1 MTPVL
6 LNLSCPWQTHHR
18 PTQTPL
24 ASLEEHPLLTLD
36 TLRRTLA
43 TGLFWAATLLS
54 APASASLLWHWQYTG
69 VAIEARGQFTT
80 TDSANSNGY
89 YEIIGI
95 TGTRNGEAI
104 TSLIATGE
112 SIPGN
117 EPYASDNWLRPGLDR
132 QLTEHGFGF
141 STAGGR
147 YANLFWA
154 DWLDPQSTVEVLTEA
169 PDTFIDEV
177 AVSFS
182 AELIPEPST
191 IGLLLGGLAMLGLS
205 VRQRLRR

>member
-1 MTPVL
+1 M
-6 LNLSCPWQTHHR
+6 
-18 PTQTPL
+18 
-24 ASLEEHPLLTLD
+24 LTLD

-69 VAIEARGQFTT
+69 VGIEANGQFTT

-104 TSLIATGE
+104 TSLTPTGE

-154 DWLDPQSTVEVLTEA
+154 DWFAPQSSVEVLTAA
-169 PDTFIDEV
+169 PYSEIASEV

-191 IGLLLGGLAMLGLS
+191 IGLPLGGLAMLGLS
-205 VRQRLRR
+205 VRQRRR

>member
-1 MTPVL
+1 M
-6 LNLSCPWQTHHR
+6 
-18 PTQTPL
+18 
-24 ASLEEHPLLTLD
+24 
-36 TLRRTLA
+36 
-43 TGLFWAATLLS
+43 
-54 APASASLLWHWQYTG
+54 
-69 VAIEARGQFTT
+69 
-80 TDSANSNGY
+80 
-89 YEIIGI
+89 IGI

-117 EPYASDNWLRPGLDR
+117 EPYASDNLLRPGSNS
-132 QLTEHGFGF
+132 QITKYGFGF
-141 STAGGR
+141 STAGGSC
-147 YANLFWA
+147 ANPYWA
-154 DWLDPQSTVEVLTEA
+154 DWLNPQSTVEVLTTA
-169 PDTFIDEV
+169 PYTGITSEV

>member
-1 MTPVL
+1 M
-6 LNLSCPWQTHHR
+6 
-18 PTQTPL
+18 
-24 ASLEEHPLLTLD
+24 LTLD

-43 TGLFWAATLLS
+43 TGLFCAATLLS

-69 VAIEARGQFTT
+69 VDIEARGQFTT

-95 TGTRNGEAI
+95 TGTRNGAAI
-104 TSLIATGE
+104 TGLIPTGE

-117 EPYASDNWLRPGLDR
+117 EPYTSDNLLRLGSNS
-132 QLTEHGFGF
+132 QLTKYSFGF
-141 STAGGR
+141 STADGHH
-147 YANLFWA
+147 ANPYWA
-154 DWLDPQSTVEVLTEA
+154 DWRDPESYVEVLTAA
-169 PDTFIDEV
+169 PYSEIASEV
-177 AVSFS
+177 AVSFT

-191 IGLLLGGLAMLGLS
+191 IGLLRGGLAMLGLG

>member
-1 MTPVL
+1 MKV
-6 LNLSCPWQTHHR
+6 
-18 PTQTPL
+18 
-24 ASLEEHPLLTLD
+24 HPLLTLD

-43 TGLFWAATLLS
+43 SGLFWAAALLS

-95 TGTRNGEAI
+95 TGTRNGQAI
-104 TSLIATGE
+104 TRFIPTGE

-117 EPYASDNWLRPGLDR
+117 EPYASDNLLRPGLNS
-132 QLTEHGFGF
+132 QITKYGFGF
-141 STAGGR
+141 STADGR
-147 YANLFWA
+147 YANPYWA
-154 DWLDPQSTVEVLTEA
+154 DWRDPESYVEVLTEA
-169 PDTFIDEV
+169 PYTFIDEV

-205 VRQRLRR
+205 MRQRRRR

>member
-1 MTPVL
+1 
-6 LNLSCPWQTHHR
+6 
-18 PTQTPL
+18 
-24 ASLEEHPLLTLD
+24 LLTLH

-69 VAIEARGQFTT
+69 VDIEARGQFTT
-80 TDSANSNGY
+80 TDSADSNGY

-95 TGTRNGEAI
+95 TGTRNGAAI
-104 TSLIATGE
+104 TSLTPTGE
-112 SIPGN
+112 GIPGN
-117 EPYASDNWLRPGLDR
+117 EPYVSDNLLRPGLNS
-132 QLTEHGFGF
+132 QITKYGFGF
-141 STAGGR
+141 STADGR
-147 YANLFWA
+147 YANPYWA
-154 DWLDPQSTVEVLTEA
+154 DWLDPKRTMEVLTTD

-205 VRQRLRR
+205 VRQRLRP